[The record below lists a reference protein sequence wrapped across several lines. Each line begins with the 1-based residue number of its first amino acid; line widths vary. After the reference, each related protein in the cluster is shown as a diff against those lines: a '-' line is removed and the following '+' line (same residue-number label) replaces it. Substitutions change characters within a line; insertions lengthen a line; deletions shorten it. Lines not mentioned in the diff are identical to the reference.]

1 MGLVLAVV
9 AGEVLARYS
18 PAPPRINVVQPNP
31 NVALAEDPEG
41 YVYWQ
46 HRDSDRRD
54 GACAGGSDGRRS
66 VALFGSS
73 ITYGSGVEADEAFS
87 AGLSRRRPGW
97 CVHNYGEPAFG
108 YEAKRAAA
116 RAALPALAPEL
127 VLWEIWL
134 NDNARYVRVGD
145 LVYDPADLLRDEA
158 GYPTWLP
165 LPAGLHRWLFRTSRF
180 YAYASIARAPGGY
193 TAGPSIWSE
202 YEDGELDALKGMVEA
217 SGGELVLSI
226 WPRLDRTF
234 EASVAEPPSVYDGIA
249 RWAEA
254 TDTPLIDVAA
264 LLVGEDHEAL
274 RADPCCHYNP
284 LGHEVIAE
292 RLAPVLDGL
301 LREPPE

>member
-1 MGLVLAVV
+1 MGLILGCIL
-9 AGEVLARYS
+9 GEFLARRS
-18 PAPPRINVVQPNP
+18 QPPPRINVVQPREG
-31 NVALAEDPEG
+31 LSLLEDEG
-41 YVYWQ
+41 GHVYWQ
-46 HRDSDRRD
+46 DEAPARRNATCEDDR
-54 GACAGGSDGRRS
+54 GAEGAARI
-66 VALFGSS
+66 ALFGSS

-87 AGLSRRRPGW
+87 AGLSRLRPAW

-116 RAALPALAPEL
+116 RAALPALKPEL
-127 VLWEIWL
+127 VLWEIWI
-134 NDNARYVRVGD
+134 NDNARYVRAGD

-165 LPAGLHRWLFRTSRF
+165 LPAGLHGWLFQRSRF

-202 YEDGELDALKGMVEA
+202 YEDGELDALKGMVEDA
-217 SGGELVLSI
+217 GGELVLSI
-226 WPRLDRTF
+226 WPRLDRSF
-234 EASVAEPPSVYDGIA
+234 EASVDEPPSVYRVVE

-254 TDTPLIDVAA
+254 TGTPLIDVAA

-284 LGHEVIAE
+284 VGHGVIAE
-292 RLAPVLDGL
+292 RLVPVLDGFV
-301 LREPPE
+301 E